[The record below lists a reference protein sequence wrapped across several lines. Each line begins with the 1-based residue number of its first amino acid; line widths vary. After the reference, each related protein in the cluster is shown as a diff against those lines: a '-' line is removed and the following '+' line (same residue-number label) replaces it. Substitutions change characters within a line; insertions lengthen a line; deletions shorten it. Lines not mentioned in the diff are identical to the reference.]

1 MSKDGRR
8 GSREAAFSVA
18 AHTRSRTA
26 RAAIAERLDTAFDGK
41 LPPAPKERYRRPED
55 LTVPL
60 SNMDRLLER
69 LAEHQVGYHL
79 VAGSEEMLDLMAN
92 QIYPKGNLKT
102 LVDNRGV
109 VAQCNLVAG
118 LRQRLLEVTVEA
130 AGGALAPVDA
140 ALGITPCEGV
150 IAETGAIVLAADHR
164 TTLQVSLIPG
174 FHFVVA
180 EEKQLV
186 TDLATWMDS
195 HPVDGQH
202 RVLLTGPSRTA
213 DIETQVVIGVHGP
226 WKVSLFIL
234 RNGWES
240 H

>member
-18 AHTRSRTA
+18 AHTRSSTA
-26 RAAIAERLDTAFDGK
+26 RAAIAERLDSAFEGK
-41 LPPAPKERYRRPED
+41 RSDAPRERYRRPED
-55 LTVPL
+55 LNVPL
-60 SNMDRLLER
+60 SNLDRLLER
-69 LAEHQVGYHL
+69 LRDHQVGYHL
-79 VAGSEEMLDLMAN
+79 VAGPEEMLDLMAN

-102 LVDNRGV
+102 VVDDRGV
-109 VAQCNLVAG
+109 VAQCDIVGG

-130 AGGALAPVDA
+130 TGGPLAPTDA
-140 ALGITPCEGV
+140 DVGITPCEGL

-164 TTLQVSLIPG
+164 HTLQVSLLPG

-180 EEKQLV
+180 EERQLV
-186 TDLATWMDS
+186 TDLATWMDA

-202 RVLLTGPSRTA
+202 RILLTGPSRTA
-213 DIETQVVIGVHGP
+213 DIEKQVVIGVHGP

-234 RNGWES
+234 RNGWE
-240 H
+240 